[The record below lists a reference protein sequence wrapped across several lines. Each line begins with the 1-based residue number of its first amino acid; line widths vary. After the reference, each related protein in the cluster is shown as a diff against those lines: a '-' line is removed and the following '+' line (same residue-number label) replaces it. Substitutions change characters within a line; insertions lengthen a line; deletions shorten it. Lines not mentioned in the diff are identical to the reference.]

1 MSPIERSGG
10 GGGSS
15 AGGLVLLFQQTLSV
29 AAASIDTG
37 AGGIAAGHGDLFC
50 SFVGRST
57 NGGGNSDNLQMQF
70 NGDTAANYNWAWTRN
85 QSGALSAPAGT
96 ANAFITVGQTSAGTA
111 DANQAGE
118 VTWRIPAYDA
128 TTFFKT
134 CDATGGIMF
143 NAAGPQ
149 YQTQFVMGNWLS
161 TTAITRIRLFL
172 LTGPNFVAG
181 SRMVIYGTQ

>member
-1 MSPIERSGG
+1 MSPIERSAG

-15 AGGLVLLFQQTLSV
+15 AGGLVKLFESTLGI

-57 NGGGNSDNLQMQF
+57 NGAANSDNLQMQF
-70 NGDTAANYNWAWTRN
+70 NGDTAANYNWAWIRN
-85 QSGALSAPAGT
+85 SSGAVTAPSGLA
-96 ANAFITVGQTSAGTA
+96 AAFITIGQTTAALA
-111 DANQAGE
+111 DASQPGE
-118 VTWRIPAYDA
+118 ATWRIPAYDA
-128 TTFFKT
+128 TTYFKT
-134 CDATGGIMF
+134 CDSTGGSMF
-143 NAAGPQ
+143 AAGTSS

-161 TTAITRIRLFL
+161 TAAISRIKLFL

-181 SRMVIYGTQ
+181 SRFVVYGTQ